1 MAIVQISRITQ
12 RKGLAID
19 LPQLAGA
26 ELGWSIDERRLWI
39 GNGTLAEGA
48 PVVGNTEV
56 LTEFSDILSLSTA
69 YTYKGQAAGYTVQ
82 TGPTIGSPVTQS
94 LQSWMDQWASIKDF
108 GATGDGVTDDTAA
121 INRALYQIYCR
132 EINPQIRRSIFFPAG
147 VYRITDSITIPPYA
161 TLIGEGA
168 NNSII
173 RFDIDDWSSA
183 VTYES
188 GVLVNNSGTYYR
200 SQSEV
205 PSGIAITNTTYWV
218 SEALPGYVART
229 ADSQQNV
236 GNNISA
242 TPPQYITVKDMAFE
256 NVFQYINPT
265 TEVLT
270 TLDIFLVEDA
280 SYCTFEGVGFRGSM
294 DQYDLT
300 PRSAAGPNP
309 AYAPPDN
316 SCVAFSSTPSLI
328 CNQVVFDTCEFTGV
342 TYGINTAEDLTGVTI
357 TDSKFNFLYK
367 GAVLG
372 SGTLSGVTGFR
383 ITSNVFDNIYAEGIV
398 FRVVNLNISGYNIF
412 YDVGNHFGG
421 ITQPYTAII
430 DIQYNNNASIGDMFA
445 RTDAF
450 SDAIVPGSSYPRIV
464 LNDTTSIGITNSKE
478 ISLGTYTR
486 ESGQYA
492 TLNDGQASAIT
503 IVSDSGTSLE
513 FDTETIRAFTM
524 NYTIIRDVVARTGT
538 LLVVANAD
546 DSSGDLEYSDDYT
559 ENLSAGVTL
568 SVTQSGQTLSIKY
581 TSTSTGIDPIITYSI
596 NRLA

>member
-82 TGPTIGSPVTQS
+82 TGPTIGTPVTQS
-94 LQSWMDQWASIKDF
+94 LQSWMDQWASVKDF

-132 EINPQIRRSIFFPAG
+132 EVNPQIRRSIFFPAG
-147 VYRITDSITIPPYA
+147 VYRITDTIAIPPYA
-161 TLIGEGA
+161 TLLGEGA

-173 RFDIDDWSSA
+173 RFDIDDWSSL
-183 VTYES
+183 VTYAS

-205 PSGIAITNTTYWV
+205 PAGTLITNTAYWTV
-218 SEALPGYVART
+218 EALPEYVART

-265 TEVLT
+265 TKVLT
-270 TLDIFLVEDA
+270 TLDIFLVQDA

-294 DQYDLT
+294 SQYDLT
-300 PRSAAGPNP
+300 PRQAVGPEP
-309 AYAPPDN
+309 AYQPPTN
-316 SCVAFSSTPSLI
+316 CCVAFASTPSLL
-328 CNQVVFDTCEFTGV
+328 CNQIVFDTCEYTGL
-342 TYGINTAEDLTGVTI
+342 TSGINTTEDTTGVTI
-357 TDSKFNFLYK
+357 TDSKFNFLYQ
-367 GAVLG
+367 GVVLG
-372 SGTLSGVTGFR
+372 VGTPSGITGFR

-398 FRVVNLNISGYNIF
+398 FGDVSLNVSGYNIF
-412 YDVGNHFGG
+412 YDVGDHFGG
-421 ITQPYTAII
+421 LTQPYTAVI
-430 DIQYNNNASIGDMFA
+430 DIQSNNNASIGDMFA

-478 ISLGTYTR
+478 LELGTYTR

-492 TLNDGQASAIT
+492 TLNDGQAT
-503 IVSDSGTSLE
+503 FTDIVSDSGTVLE
-513 FDTETIRAFTM
+513 FDTEVVRAFTM
-524 NYTIIRDVVARTGT
+524 NYTIIRDVVTRTGT
-538 LLVVANAD
+538 MLVVAGAD

-559 ENLSAGVTL
+559 ENLSTGVTL
-568 SVTQSGQTLSIKY
+568 RVLQTGQTLSVQY
-581 TSTSTGIDPIITYSI
+581 ESSSTGIDPIITYSI